1 MQVIQQIENKL
12 SKFNNSPRRVILDTR
27 KKCSNNSTCRIIISA
42 VALGF
47 AFCLSCAAGSHFAYA
62 EIGSSD
68 VDFSLS
74 VDATPSLEI
83 VLAGDGLTTSPTSL
97 GLNIKPNIDGTP
109 VFGYSDLDV
118 TVATSNATG
127 YYLNFSTTNADG
139 SLTTTSSN
147 TLSTLADSG
156 TFTCTTATASTCS
169 FTTNRWGYKLAQDD
183 ATSYIAAPGSD
194 GTKIDEIYTIT
205 NGVTTNL
212 RVGAKVDSSLTA
224 GNYSTT
230 MSFAA
235 TAHPTTYGIYYNAG
249 AAGNSASG
257 LPATQSGALNNAST
271 TTVTLSSSTPTWTGH
286 TFNKWC
292 LGTVNS
298 TAYTNDTCSGT
309 EYSAGSNITFSIDGT
324 VTATLNAMW
333 NINSYSIKYGTVTG
347 ISSVTLDGQACT
359 AAVSGTGCSKTLI
372 YGKPYNISATAST
385 GYSFSSF
392 SATAGTF
399 GSASTASTTYTPAA
413 GAATITPNASA
424 NTYSI
429 TIKTATGISSVS
441 LSGGNL
447 TSACSTTS
455 TSGTSCTLT
464 YGQTYTLAAV
474 ASTGYTFSSWS
485 NSASQGT
492 IAGTTTASTTYTPGT
507 AATTLTPSATA
518 NSYSITMGG
527 DSGVSNFTVNGS
539 TVSKGGS
546 TNLTYGQTY
555 TITINYANGYEAA
568 ATPLQKNSGE
578 GTVSGT
584 SFTVGAG
591 TAMLYANSKS
601 SKIYL
606 QNLSYSTCTT
616 TAQTAYDNRDEQ
628 AYTIQRLADGR
639 CWMMTNLNLG
649 ATTLSTDL
657 TSSNTNLSSTVTAST
672 FNGWKKSSG
681 TGTYTSAE
689 FIPVSGTDST
699 SGTAYGTLY
708 NYCAA
713 SAGTICTSSNSN
725 NASYDLCPAG
735 WRLPTSNTGGEFAT
749 LYGNASY
756 NTNAKMRA
764 SVANGGAAF
773 ALAGYF
779 YSSTPKDQGSGG
791 YYWSSTRNSN
801 TGMYDLYLDT
811 SSVTPS
817 NYINRGNGYSIR
829 CILEERTIADVTY
842 MQDVTATIFN
852 NTAVGTTAT
861 LTDSRTPST
870 SYQVKMLS
878 LGGTKTLWMMSNLKL
893 PGGTTLTAQNSN
905 VTADYTLPS
914 DTGSSGWVNDYC
926 KPYMASKNDE
936 YYYNWPAATAR
947 TNSTSDTFSCS
958 SDTSNSVGDI
968 CPKGWRLPVYSG
980 EVDNSTWRSNL
991 QANGSLTTTGDFF
1004 SGSQYEVG
1012 SYGYWWT
1019 STRYNN
1025 GKARSLYSN
1034 GSTAYASYDY
1044 KYVGYSVRCM
1054 RTS

>member
-1 MQVIQQIENKL
+1 MLRIKDAI
-12 SKFNNSPRRVILDTR
+12 
-27 KKCSNNSTCRIIISA
+27 KCNALRGGRIIGGAIMMLA
-42 VALGF
+42 VIGLVAL
-47 AFCLSCAAGSHFAYA
+47 SHEAYA

-83 VLAGDGLTTSPTSL
+83 VLASDGLTTSPTSL
-97 GLNIKPNIDGTP
+97 GLDIRPNIDGTP
-109 VFGYSDLDV
+109 VFKYSDLDV

-127 YYLNFSTTNADG
+127 YYL
-139 SLTTTSSN
+139 
-147 TLSTLADSG
+147 TLSTTRADGALVTSSSNLLSTLSG
-156 TFTCTTATASTCS
+156 TSSSYICTEATAASCG

-183 ATSYIAAPGSD
+183 VTAYQAAPGSA
-194 GTKIDEIYTIT
+194 GTKIDEIYTTT
-205 NGVTTNL
+205 NGEEVNM
-212 RVGAKVDSSLTA
+212 RIGAKVDNTLTA
-224 GNYSTT
+224 GDYSTT
-230 MSFAA
+230 MSFIA
-235 TAHPTTYGIYYNAG
+235 TAHPTTYAIYFDDANASG
-249 AAGNSASG
+249 AASSM
-257 LPATQSGALNNAST
+257 PATQSGALGNSST
-271 TTVTLSSSTPTWTGH
+271 TTVTISSTVPTWTGH
-286 TFNKWC
+286 SFNKWC
-292 LGTVNS
+292 LGIVNS
-298 TAYTNDTCSGT
+298 TAYANDTCSGT
-309 EYSAGSNITFSIDGT
+309 EYAAGSDITFDLDEVVS
-324 VTATLNAMW
+324 VTLKAMW

-392 SATAGTF
+392 SATAGAF

-413 GAATITPNASA
+413 GAATITPSASA

-429 TIKTATGISSVS
+429 TIKTSTGISSVS

-455 TSGTSCTLT
+455 TSGTNCTLT

-518 NSYSITMGG
+518 NSYSITLDG

-546 TNLTYGQTY
+546 TSLTYGQTY

-568 ATPLQKNSGE
+568 ATPLQKSSGS
-578 GTVSGT
+578 GSVSGT

-591 TAMLYANSKS
+591 IATLYANSKS

-639 CWMMTNLNLG
+639 CWMITNLNLG
-649 ATTLSTDL
+649 ATDLTTDL
-657 TSSNTNLSSTVTAST
+657 TSSNTNLSTTVTAST

-681 TGTYTSAE
+681 TASYTSAE

-713 SAGTICTSSNSN
+713 SAGTICTSSNSSD
-725 NASYDLCPAG
+725 ASYDLCPAG

-749 LYGNASY
+749 LYANASY

-779 YSSTPKDQGSGG
+779 YNSTPTNQGSHG
-791 YYWSSTRNSN
+791 YYWSSTRYGN
-801 TGMYDLYLDT
+801 TSMYYLYLNT
-811 SSVTPS
+811 SNVVPS
-817 NYINRGNGYSIR
+817 DYSNRRYGYSIR
-829 CILEERTIADVTY
+829 CIL
-842 MQDVTATIFN
+842 
-852 NTAVGTTAT
+852 
-861 LTDSRTPST
+861 
-870 SYQVKMLS
+870 K
-878 LGGTKTLWMMSNLKL
+878 
-893 PGGTTLTAQNSN
+893 
-905 VTADYTLPS
+905 
-914 DTGSSGWVNDYC
+914 
-926 KPYMASKNDE
+926 
-936 YYYNWPAATAR
+936 ATA
-947 TNSTSDTFSCS
+947 
-958 SDTSNSVGDI
+958 
-968 CPKGWRLPVYSG
+968 
-980 EVDNSTWRSNL
+980 
-991 QANGSLTTTGDFF
+991 
-1004 SGSQYEVG
+1004 
-1012 SYGYWWT
+1012 
-1019 STRYNN
+1019 
-1025 GKARSLYSN
+1025 
-1034 GSTAYASYDY
+1034 
-1044 KYVGYSVRCM
+1044 
-1054 RTS
+1054 